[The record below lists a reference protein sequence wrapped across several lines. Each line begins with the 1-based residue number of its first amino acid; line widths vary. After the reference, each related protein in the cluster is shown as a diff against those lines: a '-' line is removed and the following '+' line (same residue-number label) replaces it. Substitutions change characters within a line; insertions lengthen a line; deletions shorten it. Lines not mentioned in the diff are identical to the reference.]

1 MGGVL
6 LRPRELGPLAHSV
19 LPRLPLAGGPVGFA
33 CADKVVPGSS
43 TPGTHTLPAL
53 RLEANPDR
61 YGRALRALTSPR
73 PAFAGIRLNQVRIM
87 GVVNVTP
94 DSFFDGGRYFSQQHA
109 IAHGLDLLAAG
120 ADIID
125 IGGESTRPGANPVTP
140 SEEIRRIVPVI
151 EALHRADATISVD
164 TRNPETM
171 AAASAAGATILND
184 VSALSSSPES
194 AQMAAHFGMAVVLVH
209 MQGNPRSMQRRPRY
223 VHAPC
228 DVFAFLASAI
238 RRATDAGIPCSQIVV
253 DPGLGFGKNVSHN
266 LELLA
271 WLPMFHCLGCG
282 ILVGASRKS
291 LIGHLDPGS
300 LADRRLAGSLTIAVL
315 AAGQGANIVRVHDVA
330 ETRQALRVW
339 ETMVT
344 AGDPVLPTNEQS
356 SQRSGTRVRSWR

>member
-1 MGGVL
+1 M
-6 LRPRELGPLAHSV
+6 RPRELGPLSHSV
-19 LPRLPLAGGPVGFA
+19 LSRLPLAGGPVGFA
-33 CADKVVPGSS
+33 YADRVVPGSS
-43 TPGTHTLPAL
+43 TPGTLTLPVSC
-53 RLEANPDR
+53 LEADPAR
-61 YGRALRALTSPR
+61 YGRTLRALTSPR
-73 PAFAGIRLNQVRIM
+73 PAFAGILLNRVRIM

-94 DSFFDGGRYFSQQHA
+94 DSFSDGGRYFPPERA
-109 IAHGLDLLAAG
+109 IAHGLALVAAG

-125 IGGESTRPGANPVTP
+125 IGGESTRPGAEPVTS

-151 EALHRADATISVD
+151 EALHRAGATISVD
-164 TRNPETM
+164 TRNLETM
-171 AAASAAGATILND
+171 AVASAAGATILND

-194 AQMAAHFGMAVVLVH
+194 AQMAAQLGMAVVLMH
-209 MQGNPRSMQRRPRY
+209 MRGNPQSMQRRTRY

-238 RRATDAGIPCSQIVV
+238 RRATNAGIPCSQIVV

-291 LIGHLDPGS
+291 MIEHLDPGS
-300 LADRRLAGSLTIAVL
+300 PPDRRLAGSLTITVL
-315 AAGQGANIVRVHDVA
+315 AAGQGANMVRVHDVA

-339 ETMVT
+339 ESMAT
-344 AGDPVLPTNEQS
+344 APADDPVLPTNEQI
-356 SQRSGTRVRSWR
+356 SQRSETRVRSRG